1 MYSGIRETERYELG
15 TSVHLKFRLDFS
27 TRLQTRK
34 ITINAIRSHLEAR
47 KPYHLDI
54 STTSF
59 KIAAKSK
66 LYKASPKNNAISLTC
81 FPIIM

>member
-47 KPYHLDI
+47 KPYYLD
-54 STTSF
+54 TTSF
-59 KIAAKSK
+59 KIGAKSK
-66 LYKASPKNNAISLTC
+66 LYKVSPKNNAISLTC